1 MRVSY
6 EWLRDLAGLPDVT
19 AQEAAESLTMAG
31 FNVDEVT
38 VVDRSQIVIGRV
50 LEQEPHPQ
58 SRNPLWIHQVDLG
71 TETRQI
77 IAGAPNAVP
86 GSLVPVALP
95 GTTVPSGTFVRDAK
109 IAGVAGRGM
118 LCSAAELLISDD
130 AEGILL
136 LDEGEPGQP
145 LETIYPSDAIL
156 EVEVTANRPDCLGH
170 LGLAR
175 ELAAARGR
183 ALGRDFMPL
192 FTGGVDPPATD
203 LISVTVEAPDLCARY
218 IGAVIS
224 GVRMGPSP
232 TWMQRRL
239 RAAGVRPIN
248 NVVDVTNYVALEYGQ
263 PLHVFDLDRV
273 PVAGRNG
280 SGEGRREIHV
290 RRARDGEQLLCLDG
304 ETRRLTPE
312 MLVIADAQRPVAIAG
327 VIGGEETG
335 VNEST
340 TDLLLEA
347 ANFDGPGIRSTSRAL
362 RLRTEASARYEK
374 GLSPELALAGARR
387 AATLLADVAGGTVH
401 LGWDDA
407 YPRPQEPV
415 RVTFRP
421 EKIDAVLGTHV
432 PLEEM
437 EAILG
442 RLEFQSRVHPDGA
455 WDVLPPVYRLDVSL
469 AEDVAEEVGRIHG
482 YEKIPATL
490 PGRRQT
496 AWRPATPGLERRLDA
511 ARHELCGA
519 GYTEIIGSALVSGA
533 LLERLGLAERSV
545 RVVNPNSEDQ
555 DTLRTSVLVTLLQAA
570 ALNRHQLRSGLALFE
585 LGRAY
590 LRRDDASSGQP
601 DEPERLG
608 LLRMAGA
615 EPEAGRDAYLHV
627 KGAFERSAEA
637 LELHDLA
644 YERAEAVLFHP
655 GRCARVLVDGEPA
668 GYLGELHPSVVELFE
683 LDGRVAALEVDV
695 ARLLEGGHV
704 RRYVPLPRFPAV
716 DRDLAVVVPDGVE
729 AAALTAT
736 IRRAGGEL
744 LTDVRAFDEYH
755 GEQVGEGRKSLAFA
769 LTFRSPER
777 TLTDEEVD
785 RLLEDVRSTL
795 RSEVGADFRS

>member
-50 LEQEPHPQ
+50 LEQEPHPK

-71 TETRQI
+71 SETRQI

-86 GSLVPVALP
+86 GALVPVALP
-95 GTTVPSGTFVRDAK
+95 GTTVPSGTYVRDAK
-109 IAGVAGRGM
+109 IAGVAGQGM

-335 VNEST
+335 VSEST

-533 LLERLGLAERSV
+533 LLERLGLGERSV

-555 DTLRTSVLVTLLQAA
+555 DTLRTSLLVTLLQAA
-570 ALNRHQLRSGLALFE
+570 ALNRHQLRVGLTLFE

-590 LRRDDASSGQP
+590 LRRGEAPSGQP

-608 LLRMAGA
+608 LLRLAGA
-615 EPEAGRDAYLHV
+615 EPEAGR
-627 KGAFERSAEA
+627 
-637 LELHDLA
+637 
-644 YERAEAVLFHP
+644 
-655 GRCARVLVDGEPA
+655 
-668 GYLGELHPSVVELFE
+668 
-683 LDGRVAALEVDV
+683 
-695 ARLLEGGHV
+695 
-704 RRYVPLPRFPAV
+704 
-716 DRDLAVVVPDGVE
+716 
-729 AAALTAT
+729 
-736 IRRAGGEL
+736 
-744 LTDVRAFDEYH
+744 
-755 GEQVGEGRKSLAFA
+755 
-769 LTFRSPER
+769 
-777 TLTDEEVD
+777 
-785 RLLEDVRSTL
+785 
-795 RSEVGADFRS
+795 